1 MSAIE
6 FQGVAKHY
14 GSVRAVDD
22 LSLAVEAGE
31 LVTVLGPSGSG
42 KSTILGLIAG
52 LTHPTAGAI
61 RIGGRD
67 VTALPAAAR
76 NVGLVFESYALFP
89 NMTVRRNIAFP
100 LWVRGKKSA
109 DIASRVDA
117 ALRLVHMEALASRR
131 PHQLSG
137 GQQQRVAIA
146 RAVVFE
152 PDILLLDE
160 PLAALDRKLRE
171 EVRGELHRLQR
182 ALGITTLLVTHDQD
196 EALSL
201 SDRVVVLEHGR
212 VRQSGR
218 PQELYLRPANRF
230 VADFL
235 GVGNFFD
242 GINEITASGPVLRT
256 ADGLVISH
264 CDRAAVPGT
273 RATALLRPENIALA
287 ADGTG
292 VPLVVRDAVYLGQ
305 HVRYT
310 VTAQSGRELLVAVTG
325 RHPVHPPGTALLG
338 AWAADDVWL
347 IPETPRL

>member
-1 MSAIE
+1 VSAIE
-6 FQGVAKHY
+6 FHNVAKHY

-22 LSLAVEAGE
+22 LSLAVEPGE

-76 NVGLVFESYALFP
+76 NVGLVFQSYALFP
-89 NMTVRRNIAFP
+89 NMTVQRNIAFP
-100 LWVRGKKSA
+100 LRVRRMNA
-109 DIASRVDA
+109 VEIAKRVEA

-182 ALGITTLLVTHDQD
+182 TLGITTLLVTHDQD

-201 SDRVVVLEHGR
+201 SDRVVVLEHGQL
-212 VRQSGR
+212 RQTGQ
-218 PQELYLRPANRF
+218 PEELYLRPINRF
-230 VADFL
+230 VAEFL
-235 GVGNFFD
+235 GVGNFFE
-242 GINEITASGPVLRT
+242 GRNAITESGPVLRT
-256 ADGLVISH
+256 KDDVVIAH
-264 CDRAAVPGT
+264 TNCAIAAE
-273 RATALLRPENIALA
+273 AHMTALLRPENVTF
-287 ADGTG
+287 ADAGL
-292 VPLVVRDAVYLGQ
+292 PVVIRDSVYLGQ

-310 VTAQSGRELLVAVTG
+310 VATSSGRELMVSVPG
-325 RHPVHPPGTALLG
+325 RHALHHIG
-338 AWAADDVWL
+338 APMCVAWRPADVWL
-347 IPETPRL
+347 IPETVTS